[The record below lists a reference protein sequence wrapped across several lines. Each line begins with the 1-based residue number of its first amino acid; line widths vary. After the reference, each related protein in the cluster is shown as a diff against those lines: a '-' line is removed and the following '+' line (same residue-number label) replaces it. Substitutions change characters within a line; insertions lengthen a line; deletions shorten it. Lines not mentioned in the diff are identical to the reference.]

1 MLSQEEKE
9 PLIYFKASLA
19 ALKAKGWEK
28 GNFLRTI
35 QIWMVYTHSLAL
47 NKLCLSYFQIYENLD
62 K

>member
-28 GNFLRTI
+28 GEILK
-35 QIWMVYTHSLAL
+35 MVCQRFTHTH
-47 NKLCLSYFQIYENLD
+47 
-62 K
+62 